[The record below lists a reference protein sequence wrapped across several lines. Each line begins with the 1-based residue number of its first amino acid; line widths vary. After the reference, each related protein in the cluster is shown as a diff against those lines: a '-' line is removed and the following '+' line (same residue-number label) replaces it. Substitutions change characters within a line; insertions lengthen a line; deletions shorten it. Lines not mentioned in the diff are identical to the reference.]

1 MLAELLPAELFPFFL
16 VFIRLGAAMMMMPA
30 IGENGVSTRTRL
42 LLAIALTAVV
52 TPLIADTLPAQPAG
66 PFDLGLLIIGE
77 VVIGLFFGATT
88 RMVMAALHVAGM
100 IFAFQSSLAAAMMF
114 DPNQSAQS
122 SLFGNFL
129 NLLAVVIIFATDMHH
144 MLLRGLVGTYGVFPA
159 GNMLP
164 TADSAYLFARVV
176 SDAFRVGFQI
186 AAPVLVTGFLLYLG
200 AGLLNRLMPR
210 MMVFF
215 VIMPVQVTLGFAVL
229 LLSMGAGIMWFMT
242 FMDETVMRFAGPF

>member
-1 MLAELLPAELFPFFL
+1 MLAEQLPAELFPFFL

-30 IGENGVSTRTRL
+30 IGENGVSTRARL
-42 LLAIALTAVV
+42 LLAIGLTAVV

-66 PFDLGLLIIGE
+66 PIDLGLLVIGE

-129 NLLAVVIIFATDMHH
+129 NLLAVVFIFATDLHH

-164 TADSAYLFARVV
+164 DGGLGRPVRPGRVRRLPGRFP
-176 SDAFRVGFQI
+176 DRRA
-186 AAPVLVTGFLLYLG
+186 G
-200 AGLLNRLMPR
+200 AGDRVPALSRRRPAQ
-210 MMVFF
+210 
-215 VIMPVQVTLGFAVL
+215 PPDAPHDGVL
-229 LLSMGAGIMWFMT
+229 
-242 FMDETVMRFAGPF
+242 RHHAGPGHAGFCRTAAVDGRRAHVVHDLHG

>member
-1 MLAELLPAELFPFFL
+1 MLAELLSAELFPFFL

-30 IGENGVSTRTRL
+30 IGENGVSTRARL

-66 PFDLGLLIIGE
+66 PIDLGLLVIGE

-129 NLLAVVIIFATDMHH
+129 NLLAVVFIFATDLHH

-164 TADSAYLFARVV
+164 TADSADLFARVV

-200 AGLLNRLMPR
+200 AGLLNRLMPQ

-215 VIMPVQVTLGFAVL
+215 VLLPIQIMLAFAIL
-229 LLSMGAGIMWFMT
+229 MLSLPAIIYVFIS
-242 FMDETVMRFAGPF
+242 FYDETWMSLTTNF